1 MSEDRFGLPLSTSNA
16 GARDAYVTGVDS
28 VISGVAG
35 YRESLARA
43 LVLDPSF
50 ALAHIAL
57 ARGLFLDAEVVPARE
72 SADRARE
79 LSNRVSAR
87 EQSHINMICLGIEG
101 KSVLAREAM
110 LTHLR
115 TWPRDAMVLAPATSV
130 FGLYGF
136 SGDPHHEEQ
145 LYELLESLAP
155 AYGQDWWF
163 EAVYGF
169 AACETGRLD
178 LAWTLIERSL
188 AKNPRHAHAV
198 HFRTH
203 VMYERGEV
211 GDALDYLETWMPGLD
226 RRSLVHCHLSWHV
239 TLAALAAGR
248 HERAW
253 EAYRATV
260 HPGGAWGPPL
270 NVVTDAPSFLWRA
283 ELAGQPRSAQ
293 LWQEVHDHALR
304 VYPNAGIAFVDVHSM
319 IACIVDGD
327 ADALGRR
334 ADEIRQRIAD
344 GRYPAGEVVLWIA
357 EGFAA
362 YAAGRWSDAIA
373 ALECALPQTVRI
385 GGSRAQR
392 DLVDLTL
399 LAAYLKDGRADGAS
413 RLAERRAHLPRL
425 LDGAQRRGGMTP
437 FRTSGGA
444 L

>member
-1 MSEDRFGLPLSTSNA
+1 MSADRFGLPLSTSNA
-16 GARDAYVTGVDS
+16 DARDAYVAGVDS

-35 YRESLARA
+35 YRESLAQA
-43 LVLDPSF
+43 LALDPSF
-50 ALAHIAL
+50 ALAHVAL
-57 ARGLFLDAEVVPARE
+57 ARGLFLDAEVGPARE
-72 SADRARE
+72 SANRARA
-79 LSNRVSAR
+79 LSDHVSAR
-87 EQSHINMICLGIEG
+87 ERSHVDVICLGVEG
-101 KSVLAREAM
+101 KSALAREAM

-136 SGDPHHEEQ
+136 SGDPDHEEQ
-145 LYELLESLAP
+145 LYGLLESLAP

-163 EAVYGF
+163 ETVYAF

-188 AKNPRHAHAV
+188 AKNPRHGHAA

-211 GDALDYLETWMPGLD
+211 AEAIDYLEAWLPGLD
-226 RRSLVHCHLSWHV
+226 PRSLVHCHLSWHV
-239 TLAALAAGR
+239 ALAALAAGR

-253 EAYRATV
+253 EAYRTTV

-270 NVVTDAPSFLWRA
+270 NVATDAPSFLWRA
-283 ELAGQPRSAQ
+283 ELAGQPRYAQ
-293 LWQEVHDHALR
+293 LWREVHDHALR
-304 VYPNAGIAFVDVHSM
+304 AFPKAGIAFADVHGM
-319 IACIVDGD
+319 IACIADGD
-327 ADALGRR
+327 TDALGQR

-344 GRYPAGEVVLWIA
+344 GRYPAGEVVIWIA

-373 ALECALPQTVRI
+373 VLERALPQTVRI

-399 LAAYLKDGRADGAS
+399 LAAYLKADRPEAAGR
-413 RLAERRAHLPRL
+413 LIERRAHLPRL
-425 LDGAQRRGGMTP
+425 LESDAAVTNDSRMAQG
-437 FRTSGGA
+437 
-444 L
+444 

>member
-1 MSEDRFGLPLSTSNA
+1 MKTTAHNMMLEDRYGLHLSTSNA
-16 GARDAYVTGVDS
+16 DARDAYVAGVDS

-43 LVLDPSF
+43 LALDPSF
-50 ALAHIAL
+50 ALAHAAL
-57 ARGLFLDAEVVPARE
+57 ARGLFLDAEVGPART
-72 SADRARE
+72 SANTARA
-79 LSNRVSAR
+79 LCDRVSER
-87 EQSHINMICLGIEG
+87 ERSHIDTICLGIEG
-101 KSVLAREAM
+101 KPALAREAM
-110 LTHLR
+110 LKHLR

-136 SGDPHHEEQ
+136 SGDADHEEQ

-155 AYGQDWWF
+155 AYGEDWWF
-163 EAVYGF
+163 ETVYGF
-169 AACETGRLD
+169 AACETGRLN

-188 AKNPRHAHAV
+188 AKNPRHAHAA

-203 VMYERGEV
+203 VMYERGEI
-211 GDALDYLETWMPGLD
+211 GEALEYLEAWMPGLD
-226 RRSLVHCHLSWHV
+226 PRSLTRCHLSWHV

-253 EAYRATV
+253 QAYRASV

-270 NVVTDAPSFLWRA
+270 NVGTDAPSFLWRA
-283 ELAGQPRSAQ
+283 ELAGQPRSEQ
-293 LWQEVHDHALR
+293 LWHEVHDHALHHF
-304 VYPNAGIAFVDVHSM
+304 PTAGIAFADVHSM

-327 ADALGRR
+327 TDALGRR

-362 YAAGRWSDAIA
+362 YAAGHWGEAIS
-373 ALECALPQTVRI
+373 ALERALAQTVRI

-399 LAAYLKDGRADGAS
+399 LAAYLKADRSSAAAH
-413 RLAERRAHLPRL
+413 LVERRMHLPQL
-425 LDGAQRRGGMTP
+425 LNR
-437 FRTSGGA
+437 
-444 L
+444 